1 MRRFNAILPLAAAA
15 VSLAACGD
23 STSPRGNTNKSVDVF
38 TVNVAFSPATV
49 QIDAGDTVR
58 FNIVPAANG
67 DGHDVTFDPAP
78 GVPKSIT
85 VTRDSIISR
94 VFNTRG
100 DFKYNCFVHPGMSGD
115 VVVQ

>member
-1 MRRFNAILPLAAAA
+1 MRRFNVMLPLAAVA

-23 STSPRGNTNKSVDVF
+23 STSPPAHSNKAVDVF

-49 QIDAGDTVR
+49 QIAPGDTVR

-67 DGHDVTFDPAP
+67 DGHDVTFDAAN
-78 GVPKSIT
+78 GVPPNIK
-85 VTRDSIISR
+85 VTRDSVIARIFS
-94 VFNTRG
+94 TRG
-100 DFKYNCFVHPGMSGD
+100 DFTYNCFVHPGMSGE